1 MFPRDVALSQEPG
14 PAASLTRWYRGPH
27 PSKVGMRI
35 GKTTWYVPPFRMG
48 PTGAALM
55 VDTVRPHLPASE
67 FPLALAWVMQATPAP
82 TPTWTIYISAQR
94 SPPPSALLRRTSR
107 SNSWVALPSP
117 PRKPQ
122 YGTLESLPTAY
133 DFTSREVG
141 WNESSIGR
149 CTTVLTI
156 VVSLVLWTPGVELDR
171 RLKPAPRFPRSHRED
186 WVYDASSYVRTFCT
200 NVYPFTLTVP
210 ACRKQIPSHVP
221 GRPGHFQQPRGGP
234 FKMSQRTTWA

>member
-1 MFPRDVALSQEPG
+1 MAEGS
-14 PAASLTRWYRGPH
+14 
-27 PSKVGMRI
+27 
-35 GKTTWYVPPFRMG
+35 
-48 PTGAALM
+48 
-55 VDTVRPHLPASE
+55 
-67 FPLALAWVMQATPAP
+67 
-82 TPTWTIYISAQR
+82 
-94 SPPPSALLRRTSR
+94 
-107 SNSWVALPSP
+107 

-186 WVYDASSYVRTFCT
+186 WVYDASRTFAH
-200 NVYPFTLTVP
+200 FVP
-210 ACRKQIPSHVP
+210 TFIRLH
-221 GRPGHFQQPRGGP
+221 
-234 FKMSQRTTWA
+234 